1 MVPLPWRSHLQRV
14 GSVGLETGLVVAS
27 AVLGELVLRP
37 PAEVERPQHWNID
50 AEAREHQLDAAE
62 HEGSQGCS
70 GKVAE
75 EVDRKHLPK
84 ADDANYDTT
93 VIVRQYTRGWWVEC
107 VRNLRCTESKAR
119 NYGKLLSFAHLQ
131 LPDGSDWQSENEHIS
146 EDVRHDERLKDG
158 NLVHAFSNAL
168 QRPLL
173 LDWGA
178 EENTDEAETDA
189 PEYDNRHAT
198 ENPVS
203 DMDRKY
209 PHVEEELT
217 ELQYSQ
223 GPEVNQRETEGH
235 LAGLVR

>member
-1 MVPLPWRSHLQRV
+1 MVPLPWRSHFQRV

-50 AEAREHQLDAAE
+50 AEAREHQLDAAKQ
-62 HEGSQGCS
+62 EGCEGCT
-70 GKVAE
+70 GKVVD
-75 EVDRKHLPK
+75 EVDGKHLPK
-84 ADDANYDTT
+84 ADDANYDAT
-93 VIVRQYTRGWWVEC
+93 VIVRQYSCGWWVEC
-107 VRNLRCTESKAR
+107 VRNLRCAESKAR
-119 NYGKLLSFAHLQ
+119 NHGKLLRFAHLQ
-131 LPDGSDWQSENEHIS
+131 LPDGSDRQSEDEHVR

-158 NLVHAFSNAL
+158 NLVHAFPDAL

-173 LDWGA
+173 LDWGT
-178 EENTDEAETDA
+178 EENEDEGEDDA
-189 PEYDNRHAT
+189 PEYDNRHAG

-217 ELQYSQ
+217 ELQAS
-223 GPEVNQRETEGH
+223 
-235 LAGLVR
+235 